1 MKNNHLEIRTISLE
15 KNLGFAGGY
24 NEGLE
29 QINAEYFIIVNSD
42 IEVTKNWIPPL
53 IEVLKNNNSISAIQ
67 PKILSLTNKDYFEYA
82 GAAGGFIDLLA
93 YPFCRGRVFNHV
105 ELDEKQYNTYSE
117 IFWASG
123 ACMAIKSKDFNVV
136 GGFDKD
142 FFAHMEEIDLCWRL
156 KNLGKHIFYTS
167 ESNVY
172 HYGGGTLEYSSP
184 KKTYLNYRNN
194 LWMIHKNFKGKIPL
208 LLFIVIRIFL
218 DQISGLKLLLS
229 GDLKGCLSIVKAH
242 FSYIISIGELNFKRK
257 QYSKLNFH
265 DLKGYT
271 NKSAIWNYFFLKRKT
286 FSEIKGK

>member
-1 MKNNHLEIRTISLE
+1 
-15 KNLGFAGGY
+15 
-24 NEGLE
+24 
-29 QINAEYFIIVNSD
+29 
-42 IEVTKNWIPPL
+42 
-53 IEVLKNNNSISAIQ
+53 
-67 PKILSLTNKDYFEYA
+67 
-82 GAAGGFIDLLA
+82 
-93 YPFCRGRVFNHV
+93 
-105 ELDEKQYNTYSE
+105 
-117 IFWASG
+117 
-123 ACMAIKSKDFNVV
+123 MAIKSEDFNVV

-167 ESNVY
+167 ESTVY